1 MSRVDG
7 SVYTGSTAIGS
18 GAYTINMPEPNLT
31 IVGVQSAGIFAIS
44 IPINPSE
51 NAVLFFASAG
61 GIVPKYFRCN
71 ILVKGQTL
79 NYTIIAG
86 SGNLTFLYGKPD
98 SKDPTGEQLAGVTGS
113 SVFSAAGS
121 QNITL
126 NFPTAKKL
134 TGMAMVLSASGTQA
148 ELTFST
154 SAGASISIGAYSNQ
168 VGGNDTIVPIDDIET
183 ATNLTVPVYS
193 FAAQTVY
200 LVAYYK

>member
-1 MSRVDG
+1 MARVDG

-18 GAYTINMPEPNLT
+18 GTYTINMPEPNLT

-51 NAVLFFASAG
+51 NAILFFASAG

-71 ILVKGQTL
+71 ISVKGQIL

-86 SGNLTFLYGKPD
+86 NGNLTFLYGKPD

-113 SVFSAAGS
+113 SVFSAVGS

-154 SAGASISIGAYSNQ
+154 SSGASMNIGAYSNQ
-168 VGGNDTIVPIDDIET
+168 VGGNDTIVPIDDIPT
-183 ATNLTVPVYS
+183 ATNLTVAVYS